1 MYINISEYNRKM
13 SGSDKLPMT
22 KEELNAIIATAKAEA
37 IAEAKANY
45 DAELAKVKATLQN
58 IVDTAATDAS
68 SRNLQLIRENE
79 IVRGKY
85 FLDKRLFNNHNK
97 FMSLLVQ
104 IIRSFRL
111 RFFRY
116 YSM

>member
-1 MYINISEYNRKM
+1 M

-37 IAEAKANY
+37 KAEAKAYY
-45 DAELAKVKATLQN
+45 DAELAKLKATLQN
-58 IVDTAATDAS
+58 VVDDTAARS
-68 SRNLQLIRENE
+68 GNLQLIRENE
-79 IVRGKY
+79 MVRGKY
-85 FLDKRLFNNHNK
+85 FLDKRLFTNHNK

-111 RFFRY
+111 RIFTTKRK
-116 YSM
+116 

>member
-1 MYINISEYNRKM
+1 M

-37 IAEAKANY
+37 KANY

-58 IVDTAATDAS
+58 VVDTAATDAGLG
-68 SRNLQLIRENE
+68 NLQLICENKM
-79 IVRGKY
+79 VRGKY
-85 FLDKRLFNNHNK
+85 FLDKRLFTNHNK

-116 YSM
+116 YSF